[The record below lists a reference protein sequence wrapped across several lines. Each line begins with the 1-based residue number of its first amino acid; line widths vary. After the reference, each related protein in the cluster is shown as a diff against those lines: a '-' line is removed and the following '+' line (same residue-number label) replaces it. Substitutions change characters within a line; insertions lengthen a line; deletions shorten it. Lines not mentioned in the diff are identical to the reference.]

1 MVLIVEKYKYNS
13 EEDFIMKKQ
22 RLRKLTVV
30 LTVVVC
36 ILSIGCLVSAAT
48 FSQTVSFAGNS
59 TGYANSSKNV
69 DVSNANGFKSK
80 LVSFKFTAL
89 PSGVMPLS
97 NTAINFRLYKGDD
110 HSAQATKIT
119 SHSYSDYL
127 NGTWESG
134 TFFTYLNPPIGDPFV
149 IASNATNASGLGATV
164 GVQWKYYH

>member
-30 LTVVVC
+30 LMVVVC

-59 TGYANSSKNV
+59 KGYASASKQVDITNSI
-69 DVSNANGFKSK
+69 GFKSK
-80 LVSFKFTAL
+80 LVSFKFTAM
-89 PSGVMPLS
+89 PSGTMPNS
-97 NTAINFRLYKGDD
+97 NTEINFRLYKGSD
-110 HSAQATKIT
+110 HSAHATYAT
-119 SHSYSDYL
+119 AHSYADYTS
-127 NGTWESG
+127 GKWEQG
-134 TFFTYLNPPIGDPFV
+134 EFFDNIDHPKYKPFI

-164 GVQWKYYH
+164 GVQWKYY

>member
-30 LTVVVC
+30 LMVVVC

-59 TGYANSSKNV
+59 RGYASTSKQV

-80 LVSFKFTAL
+80 LVSFTFNAM
-89 PSGVMPLS
+89 PSGSMPNS
-97 NTAINFRLYKGDD
+97 NTEINFRLSKTN
-110 HSAQATKIT
+110 HTTKATVAT
-119 SHSYSDYL
+119 AHSYSDYM
-127 NGTWESG
+127 NGKWEPG
-134 TFFTYLNPPIGDPFV
+134 EFFEGINHSTTDSFV

-164 GVQWKYYH
+164 GVQWKYY